1 MILEIY
7 ENCTDSVHA
16 ITESAWSSGTG
27 SITELSSATNQTQCW
42 WCSYQWFIGDEW
54 MWTVKFSVHRIQTL
68 ALFFWCV
75 TERAL
80 YKYIS
85 VIIYIIFVLCHSL
98 QWHWK
103 KRARFSVDCSISTL
117 MRYMIVSYNFSEIL
131 NVCVWQKFAMHFWI
145 LYLELLFKV
154 QKCVFWNCWS
164 VIQYFKFLTRM
175 KNVIVQ
181 PAWQKLL
188 L

>member
-54 MWTVKFSVHRIQTL
+54 MWTVKFSVHRIQTW

-80 YKYIS
+80 YKYLLLFILFLFCVIHCS
-85 VIIYIIFVLCHSL
+85 DIERNGQGFQWIAAFPHWWDIWLWVIIFLKFWMFAFDRSL
-98 QWHWK
+98 QCI
-103 KRARFSVDCSISTL
+103 FEYYT
-117 MRYMIVSYNFSEIL
+117 
-131 NVCVWQKFAMHFWI
+131 
-145 LYLELLFKV
+145 
-154 QKCVFWNCWS
+154 
-164 VIQYFKFLTRM
+164 
-175 KNVIVQ
+175 
-181 PAWQKLL
+181 
-188 L
+188 